1 MAPMACYGAQ
11 LKRNR
16 DRRSSVGT
24 PDNENSRA
32 GSQQSPV
39 RQEELVDID
48 ARAAAHH
55 LIPTLRAAYASRADK
70 RERYLELIGFILFL
84 SLYFLTLK
92 LQSSPALDYA
102 VREGIMSAL
111 GPQED
116 NGEPRKMFVSHQEVY
131 DWVRQVTEA
140 IFTPMKCGN
149 AYCDK
154 PEEFPAFSHHGCQAD
169 CGMMNATPYT
179 IVLEPRFTGAD
190 AVIHEALQT
199 VTYNLC
205 TDDAVPVCWWE
216 DFQSFRKNFVRH
228 QHDGI
233 GLPDAQWSL
242 VVHNLVPSNGLV
254 VGGIFLD
261 STSSDSENVTTPE
274 GDVGRRLKQ
283 AKRPRA
289 ASFRTQRHSMLPGW
303 HPSLLSVPHGAE
315 LPFSA
320 EAFRGRSLLEDG
332 GSTNSSEGTSGAN
345 VSDGDGGS
353 QSVSAANLSDSGTG
367 IQSEWS
373 LWQDRTVASMLDV
386 EVRSAEYCMDALRT
400 LDERLVT
407 QSLNCYTDATDPSK
421 LYTYAYYC
429 CPAYK
434 ALLEGNCW
442 CTAAVL
448 EDWSETSHAFI
459 AHDVYFPAGVC
470 HDYWPSE
477 FAPLIRGPECPITP
491 PKLQIEGLNPTAC
504 YWMNELFLG
513 DFGENS
519 HTYEQTEWL
528 SECWS
533 STTDTFNLECCH
545 YMETYV
551 EYDCFCYNCE
561 ELSSLNVYFMHFI
574 KRLAD
579 ACGMTIPGYH
589 LTCQYNVSW
598 ELPGCEGR
606 SVAPSHIRNV
616 ADSFRASREWI
627 TEHAMWES
635 SVSDSL
641 LTLYG
646 KDWTPSPTDYSST
659 FQICATVS
667 ESPPFDCA
675 GYLDTFCRFAMTEVS
690 LRPWG
695 HADPEDHD
703 ICVTPSVDEFID
715 MLCDE
720 YILERC
726 GNEQIPHCTNDVGLF
741 TYMEHVEVFRELYAP
756 CRGADV
762 CYQAL
767 ENCAASLP
775 AITSKLNDCI
785 AEPNVSLAQGQNADK
800 YYPSDLYLCS
810 LARDWTYQAA
820 EGATNTSCDV
830 VLGDVRQLEKRFNTE
845 AGAQH
850 PRDLTFCRESA
861 QQASCTNGST
871 LSYSYDDRLL
881 QLPTTDQYHGC
892 RMHADCPYEYFCG
905 MMVTGSASETDSL
918 CMPCFWCEGCHP
930 DTTVSPEHWFLTPVE
945 PTCGHCPC
953 AEECAPGCSVS
964 MTENQRCDE
973 ACFTKACNYDNHR
986 CPYPATD
993 GEEPADLLP
1002 CDDGNTQVVRTAN
1015 TGAARHGVEA
1025 ALAQGCCAPY
1035 TLTAV
1040 TDVSQ
1045 TRAVQ
1050 VAVGHFPGA
1059 ERIPFGWENA
1069 ASQDSFE
1076 YLRTV
1081 NNKNRV
1087 LGGVVMKTYRNS
1099 FTTCGDAMFSKF
1111 IGKCHEA
1118 TASTELSSP
1127 YSADGIFQIGNQFHD
1142 AEIAKDQHLYYPD
1155 PADLNQYGVPYGFRV
1170 IHTQGA
1176 KGVHSEVA
1184 YPVVLDTNLDSQR
1197 AMELV
1202 DFLQACDY
1210 FDSQTT
1216 IFKLQLLTYKV
1227 QDEGFTQTIFTVR
1240 ADTSGSFFLA
1250 TELGG
1255 MRTRWHAN
1263 MRDALRIMLQLSL
1276 LVFFLQQLCR

>member
-1 MAPMACYGAQ
+1 MACYGAQ

-39 RQEELVDID
+39 RQEELVDI
-48 ARAAAHH
+48 
-55 LIPTLRAAYASRADK
+55 AYASRADK

-274 GDVGRRLKQ
+274 GDV
-283 AKRPRA
+283 
-289 ASFRTQRHSMLPGW
+289 
-303 HPSLLSVPHGAE
+303 
-315 LPFSA
+315 
-320 EAFRGRSLLEDG
+320 
-332 GSTNSSEGTSGAN
+332 
-345 VSDGDGGS
+345 
-353 QSVSAANLSDSGTG
+353 SVSAANLSDSGTG

-528 SECWS
+528 SE
-533 STTDTFNLECCH
+533 
-545 YMETYV
+545 
-551 EYDCFCYNCE
+551 
-561 ELSSLNVYFMHFI
+561 
-574 KRLAD
+574 
-579 ACGMTIPGYH
+579 
-589 LTCQYNVSW
+589 
-598 ELPGCEGR
+598 
-606 SVAPSHIRNV
+606 
-616 ADSFRASREWI
+616 EWI

-930 DTTVSPEHWFLTPVE
+930 NTTVSPEHWFLTPVE

-1250 TELGG
+1250 TELGV
-1255 MRTRWHAN
+1255 RT
-1263 MRDALRIMLQLSL
+1263 SFL
-1276 LVFFLQQLCR
+1276 LHI